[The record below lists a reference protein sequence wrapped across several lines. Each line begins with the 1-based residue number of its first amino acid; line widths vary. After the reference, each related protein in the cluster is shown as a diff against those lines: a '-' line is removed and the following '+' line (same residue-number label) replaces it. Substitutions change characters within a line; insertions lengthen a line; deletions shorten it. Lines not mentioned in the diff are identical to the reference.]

1 MQRADALLSG
11 PSLPPLLV
19 RDHSCRR
26 HNGLARYV
34 RIINL
39 TIVLANNISQHM
51 RIDNTNG
58 KPACLMQS
66 ITSITVN

>member
-11 PSLPPLLV
+11 PSLPPLLA

-26 HNGLARYV
+26 HNGPGRYV

-39 TIVLANNISQHM
+39 TIVLAKNISQHV
-51 RIDNTNG
+51 RIDNSNG
-58 KPACLMQS
+58 NPGCIMQS
-66 ITSITVN
+66 ITSITVI